1 MLSNREKTMEKIVNL
16 CKGRGFVF
24 PGSEIYGGLAN
35 TWDYGPLGV
44 ELKNNIKRAWW
55 KKFVQENPYNVGLD
69 AAILM
74 NPQVWVASGHVGGFS
89 DPLMDCKSCKER
101 FRADKVIED
110 WCQTSSFELGKSVD
124 ALSQAEMKAFIDE
137 HAIACPSCG
146 AHDWTEI
153 RQFNLMFKTFQG
165 VTEDAKNTVY
175 LRPETAQGIFV
186 NFQNVQRT
194 TRKKLPFGVCQI
206 GKSFRNEITPGNFT
220 FRTREFEQ
228 MELEFF
234 CKPGTELEWFKYW
247 KDFCH
252 QWLMDLGMR
261 EENLRLRDHEAAELS
276 HYSNATT
283 DFEYA
288 FPFTDWG
295 ELWGVASRTNY
306 DLNAHQTTSGKD
318 QTYFDQESGQHYIP
332 FVIEPSLGA
341 DRVTLAFLIDAYDEE
356 VVGQDKNGKDDIRT
370 VLHFH
375 PALAPFKCAVL
386 PLSKKLG
393 EKAQELQM
401 ELSKHFMVDYD
412 DAGSIGKRYRR
423 QDEIGTPYCITVDFQ
438 TVGSESEEA
447 DHCVTVRDR
456 DTMDQ
461 VRIPI
466 SELKD
471 YLQEKM
477 SF

>member
-1 MLSNREKTMEKIVNL
+1 MKNNEKTMEKVVAL

-44 ELKNNIKRAWW
+44 ELKNNVKKAWW

-74 NPQVWVASGHVGGFS
+74 NPQLWVASGHVGGFS
-89 DPLMDCKSCKER
+89 DPLMDCKECKER
-101 FRADKVIED
+101 FRADKVIEG
-110 WCQTSSFELGKSVD
+110 WCEENGFDLGKSVD
-124 ALSQAEMKAFIDE
+124 ALSQAEMKEFVEE
-137 HAIACPSCG
+137 HNIPCPSCG
-146 AHDWTEI
+146 GHNWTDI

-234 CKPGTELEWFKYW
+234 CKPGSELDWFAYW

-252 QWLMDLGMR
+252 KWLLELGMQ
-261 EENLRLRDHEAAELS
+261 EENLRLRDHEPEELS

-283 DFEYA
+283 DFEFA
-288 FPFTDWG
+288 FPFGWG

-318 QTYFDQESGQHYIP
+318 QTYFDQESGEHYIP

-341 DRVTLAFLIDAYDEE
+341 DRVTLAFLVDAYDEE
-356 VVGQDKNGKDDIRT
+356 VVGQDKNGKDDVRT
-370 VLHFH
+370 VLRLH

-393 EKAQELQM
+393 PAAQEIQQM
-401 ELSKHFMVDYD
+401 LAKDFMVDYD
-412 DAGSIGKRYRR
+412 EAGSIGKRYRR
-423 QDEIGTPYCITVDFQ
+423 QDEIGTPYCITVDFE
-438 TVGSESEEA
+438 TVGDGEKAA

-456 DTMDQ
+456 DTMEQ
-461 VRIPI
+461 VRLPI
-466 SELKD
+466 DQLKA

-477 SF
+477 AF